1 MTYYAIFK
9 TESGDEESI
18 LIAEG
23 AMLTFNSNYYFA
35 SLESLRSFLQDKTIV
50 SGKGK
55 EVSFEH
61 VLSQIKMMQENPT
74 IQSRLHEEMITGS
87 SLDIHRDED
96 SLIYFKWKK
105 EL

>member
-1 MTYYAIFK
+1 MYNIK
-9 TESGDEESI
+9 RINQLDVRVQ
-18 LIAEG
+18 LP
-23 AMLTFNSNYYFA
+23 
-35 SLESLRSFLQDKTIV
+35 KTIV

-55 EVSFEH
+55 EVSFDH
-61 VLSQIKMMQENPT
+61 VLSQIRMMQENPT